1 LRVPIS
7 YSHIGLVIKVGYSF
21 GFIGSF
27 VEGLKSPPISRSEP
41 DPVAKVINNEREVCI
56 EIFFEK
62 SVHAAVHGEWVAKN
76 KPL

>member
-1 LRVPIS
+1 LRVSIS
-7 YSHIGLVIKVGYSF
+7 YSHIGLVAKVGYSY

-27 VEGLKSPPISRSEP
+27 LEGLKSPSISRSEP
-41 DPVAKVINNEREVCI
+41 DPIAKVINNEKEVYR

-62 SVHAAVHGEWVAKN
+62 SVHAAVHGEWFAKN